1 MSGPISVL
9 IIDDS
14 EDDREVFRR
23 MLERGASMPYRVLE
37 AATGEEGIALCRS
50 ARPDCILLDYSLP
63 GRNGVAVLEEIRTF
77 NPFVAAVMLTGQG
90 NEMVAVDV
98 MKAGAQDYF
107 VKSSIAQDGLE
118 RAIAHAITQQDL
130 ASKLEQQR
138 QSLEIFTR
146 AMAHDLKEPL
156 RTIKS
161 FGRIIQETGDLSAEN
176 VTLIDYVLK
185 AADNMES
192 LINSISRY
200 TRLESQGR
208 IEPKEVSLTEAL
220 KQVRTNL
227 RQQIESREAVIVE
240 RDLGTMAGDPLLI
253 AQLLQNLVSNA
264 IHYCRTAAPVVT
276 VSMERTADGLLL
288 TVADNGPGIA
298 PEYRDIIFKPFKRLV
313 GREVEGSGLGLAICR
328 RIAELHGATIRC
340 EDAAGGGTAF
350 VTLFPVQAEPEH
362 AGDDSRIAAAPGA
375 QDSSTRQ
382 LGDRTAEVLLVEDSP
397 ADVHLT
403 RLKLMEM
410 EKVHFHLHVSTNGKE
425 ALNWLE
431 RRLAEKGAPAVD
443 LVLLDIN
450 MPIMDGFQV
459 LENLGADPRLRTI
472 PVCILSTSSDE
483 NDLRR
488 AREHGARGY
497 MVKPA
502 SRQQLTEALSRIGNL
517 RLVEDRGVTTLVA

>member
-1 MSGPISVL
+1 MARPTTVL

-23 MLERGASMPYRVLE
+23 MLERHASVPYLVLE
-37 AATGEEGIALCRS
+37 ADTGEEGIAACRN
-50 ARPDCILLDYSLP
+50 AVPDCILLDYSLP
-63 GRNGVAVLEEIRTF
+63 GRNGVAVLEEIRRF
-77 NPFVAAVMLTGQG
+77 NPFVATIMLTGQG

-107 VKSSIAQDGLE
+107 VKNTITQHELE
-118 RAIAHAITQQDL
+118 RAIAHAITRQDL

-146 AMAHDLKEPL
+146 AMAHDLREPL

-161 FGRIIQETGDLSAEN
+161 FGKIIRGAPDLTSASG
-176 VTLIDYVLK
+176 TLMDYVLT

-200 TRLESQGR
+200 TRLESQGT
-208 IEPKEVSLTEAL
+208 IERKEVSLGEAL

-227 RQQIESREAVIVE
+227 RQQIESRDALIIE
-240 RDLGTMAGDPLLI
+240 RDLGAMAGDPSLI

-264 IHYCRTAAPVVT
+264 IHYSRNEAPRVT
-276 VSMERTADGLLL
+276 ISMERTDGALLL

-298 PEYRDIIFKPFKRLV
+298 PEYRETIFKPFKRLV

-328 RIAELHGATIRC
+328 RIAELHGAAIRC
-340 EDAAGGGTAF
+340 EDGPGGGTAF
-350 VTLFPVQAEPEH
+350 VTTFPAQAEAERTIKDAAGEIVVTPE
-362 AGDDSRIAAAPGA
+362 GTTA
-375 QDSSTRQ
+375 QTM
-382 LGDRTAEVLLVEDSP
+382 GGRTADVLLVEDSP
-397 ADVHLT
+397 SDVHLT

-425 ALNWLE
+425 ALNWL
-431 RRLAEKGAPAVD
+431 RRRVGSGDGLPVD

-450 MPIMDGFQV
+450 MPLMDGFEM
-459 LENLGADPRLRTI
+459 LDNLGADPQLKAI

-483 NDLRR
+483 SDLRR

-502 SRQQLTEALSRIGNL
+502 SRQQLVEALEKISNL
-517 RLVEDRGVTTLVA
+517 RLVEHQGITTLVA